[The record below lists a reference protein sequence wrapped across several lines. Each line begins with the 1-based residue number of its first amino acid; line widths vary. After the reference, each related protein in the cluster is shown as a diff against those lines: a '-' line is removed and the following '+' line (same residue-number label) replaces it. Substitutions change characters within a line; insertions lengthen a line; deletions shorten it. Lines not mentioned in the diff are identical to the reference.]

1 MYVDLKRS
9 NMKHLFYLFLFMPGL
24 MAAQDSKF
32 EELVLSDEEPISSLR
47 SEEKIRIVRENC
59 AYLGAETAWN
69 PELGQF
75 NTDQCALYE
84 NYTSFSRENLS
95 WIDEVKLTTEQ
106 DDQTGME
113 VEVVTFYDEQGQE
126 IEAQSFLASRIEKC
140 KGEDKASAARSCA
153 TYFGQLAL
161 NMGEMARSGDGLVK
175 SSKDLF
181 PSLTEG
187 LTSELKELKQSRS
200 PAAIGKARELKQNLS
215 SVEKSATNTRAVLPG
230 LVQLMTEDTKK
241 INGISRTLR
250 QLEGGL

>member
-84 NYTSFSRENLS
+84 NYTSFSRR
-95 WIDEVKLTTEQ
+95 T
-106 DDQTGME
+106 
-113 VEVVTFYDEQGQE
+113 
-126 IEAQSFLASRIEKC
+126 C
-140 KGEDKASAARSCA
+140 
-153 TYFGQLAL
+153 
-161 NMGEMARSGDGLVK
+161 
-175 SSKDLF
+175 
-181 PSLTEG
+181 
-187 LTSELKELKQSRS
+187 
-200 PAAIGKARELKQNLS
+200 
-215 SVEKSATNTRAVLPG
+215 PG
-230 LVQLMTEDTKK
+230 SMK
-241 INGISRTLR
+241 
-250 QLEGGL
+250 